1 MPESEGPRQDI
12 PASLTIVNE
21 ATPLLPQSNSASNRT
36 NANTGRRASTLSL
49 SQDHARRKKEI
60 IGLLL
65 MTLSA
70 LGFSVMSLCVK
81 LGGSVFPSFEMVFAR
96 SLVQLVLGLAG
107 CAILKVNPLGDKKVR
122 GWLVL
127 RGLAGSLG
135 LALFFYCLTVLPLAD
150 ATVVFFLGPIF
161 TAILASVALGEKFT
175 LFDGICAT
183 LTFGGVVLVSRPEF
197 LFGSE
202 DGSSKPEDDESQRI
216 FAIICAVMGAMLSAV
231 AYVTVRK
238 VGKGAHFMVH
248 VVYFGAIS
256 TVLSPLGIFG
266 LQKFVI
272 PETWKDYLVL
282 LLVGIFAFLGQC
294 LLNQGLQ
301 MAPAGPGTL
310 MRMNDIVFAF
320 AFGILLF
327 HEIPPISSILG
338 ATLIVGCTTALGLH
352 KWYMNSL
359 QAALA
364 RQNSGAATV
373 TTTPT

>member
-1 MPESEGPRQDI
+1 MPESEEPRQDI

-21 ATPLLPQSNSASNRT
+21 ATPLLPQSNSASNRI

-49 SQDHARRKKEI
+49 SHDHARRRKEI

-96 SLVQLVLGLAG
+96 SLVQLVLGLVG
-107 CAILKVNPLGDKKVR
+107 CFILKVNPLGDKKVR

-127 RGLAGSLG
+127 RGLAGSVG
-135 LALFFYCLTVLPLAD
+135 LALFFYCLTALPLAD

-161 TAILASVALGEKFT
+161 TAILASVALGERFT

-202 DGSSKPEDDESQRI
+202 GGSSQPEDNESQRI

-272 PETWKDYLVL
+272 PETWKDYLIL

-294 LLNQGLQ
+294 LLNQG
-301 MAPAGPGTL
+301 
-310 MRMNDIVFAF
+310 
-320 AFGILLF
+320 
-327 HEIPPISSILG
+327 
-338 ATLIVGCTTALGLH
+338 
-352 KWYMNSL
+352 
-359 QAALA
+359 
-364 RQNSGAATV
+364 
-373 TTTPT
+373 